1 MRPEEEL
8 IKKRA
13 ASRRKKSRNRRVKV
27 VVILVAIVTVI
38 SLVFYTLDNP
48 GFLDIIKNRINS
60 LYSPETGTS
69 TVEGSD
75 NAGEPIS
82 VEEYGDGFEEVI
94 VGSEEET
101 LSPGEETTVG
111 IADSKNPSFLQKIK
125 NFFVQRMSPDEDIF
139 PGTLEIKFYFAS
151 LGEKIE
157 FVYEEREVNAGDP
170 RIAVENT
177 VQGLL
182 SGPKKP
188 FHYPV
193 IPPGTELLDVEIYE
207 NIAKLNLSQ
216 DFLDNSLDSSILDEY
231 VIYTIVNTVTQIP
244 EIDGIVFFIDGA
256 RIKTYGDVDLSI
268 PAIKNEK
275 YLKEEE

>member
-13 ASRRKKSRNRRVKV
+13 ANKRKKSRNRRIKV

-48 GFLDIIKNRINS
+48 GFLDIIKNKITT
-60 LYSPETGTS
+60 LYSPDTETS
-69 TVEGSD
+69 TVEGSG
-75 NAGEPIS
+75 NAEEAIL
-82 VEEYGDGFEEVI
+82 VEEYGDGFEEVT
-94 VGSEEET
+94 VESEEET
-101 LSPGEETTVG
+101 LSPEEETTVG

-125 NFFVQRMSPDEDIF
+125 DFFVQRMSPDEDIF
-139 PGTLEIKFYFAS
+139 PGTLDIKFYFAS
-151 LGEKIE
+151 LGEKTE
-157 FVYEEREVNAGDP
+157 FVYEERKINAGDP

-182 SGPKKP
+182 SGPEKS

-216 DFLDNSLDSSILDEY
+216 DFLDNSLDSRILDEY